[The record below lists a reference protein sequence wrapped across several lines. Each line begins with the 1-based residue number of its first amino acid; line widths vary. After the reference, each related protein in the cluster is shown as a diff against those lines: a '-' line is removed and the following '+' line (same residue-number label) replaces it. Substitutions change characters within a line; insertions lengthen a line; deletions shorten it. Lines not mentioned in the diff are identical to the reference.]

1 MEIKQWVETIA
12 REIVSAMSAE
22 AQAEPAKPAKPAKVL
37 YVFADS
43 TQHEAYSDHFIT
55 LNNHHIAYDLMYL
68 DGETSAW
75 LGKHRIE
82 SAGPGK
88 VIALDEFAPA
98 PIEVPLE
105 YDGIVIPEIDL
116 DTIGRAALGI
126 RGTVLSEVVFAA
138 LVTGKFV
145 LVGDDVSGLKRA
157 DRRTLKTLTLP
168 DPYRKLFDYYKQ
180 ELQMYGATFGL
191 RANLAEMAVERCAS
205 SRTTVQPQAADER
218 SAGRNH
224 VPQEPTAGV
233 THRFEGKLVTA
244 QWVTQTWKRQPF
256 SRLVLG
262 PGTHLTPLAL
272 DVLNENGVSVEHGE

>member
-12 REIVSAMSAE
+12 REIVSAMSPE
-22 AQAEPAKPAKPAKVL
+22 ALTESAKQPRVL
-37 YVFADS
+37 YVFSDS

-55 LNNHHIAYDLMYL
+55 LNNHQIAFDFMYL

-88 VIALDEFAPA
+88 VIALDEYAPA

-126 RGTVLSEVVFAA
+126 RGTVLSEVIFAA

-145 LVGDDVSGLKRA
+145 LVGEDVSGLKRA
-157 DRRTLKTLTLP
+157 DRRTLKTLTMP
-168 DPYRKLFDYYKQ
+168 EPYRKLFDYYKQ
-180 ELQMYGATFGL
+180 ELQMYGASFGL
-191 RANLAEMAVERCAS
+191 RTELAEMAVARCRSVTMAPRHAEAERMEDKPSAQAMAG
-205 SRTTVQPQAADER
+205 TVTQ
-218 SAGRNH
+218 
-224 VPQEPTAGV
+224 
-233 THRFEGKLVTA
+233 RFDGTLVTA
-244 QWVTQTWKRQPF
+244 EWVSQAWNRKPF
-256 SRLVLG
+256 SRLVVAS
-262 PGTHLTPLAL
+262 GTRLTPLAL
-272 DVLNENGVSVEHGE
+272 DALRAHGITVEHGE